1 MKRNI
6 SDLLD
11 QYPAENVK
19 LGGNTPY
26 SPTRIKE
33 ITMNQINT
41 ETKARK
47 PEAGK
52 RRFKPAR
59 LLVAAAVA
67 ALSVSA
73 FAADRLL
80 GGELFGDVFSQG
92 GSSSLTQGQIDAI
105 DHLVQTF
112 EGQDGSIPPAV
123 SDNGAT
129 ITPIAALADE
139 NIYYLR
145 LRVEAPEGTALP
157 DLDMDRDDAVYQLFG
172 PDGAD
177 HIDLESGAYPE
188 NASFGYQ
195 LEFRALPDSEPN
207 DNIKEFIVQFTNLSD
222 GGIALNDGVSKVLT
236 VHGLWVQNQDK
247 DYTPVFT
254 GTYAFDIG
262 LNFQSQSVSVDAEGL
277 TWSTRAE
284 DEFRNK
290 VYDVTNTVKEM
301 SLSPLSLSYRYT
313 TTLPRNN
320 NWVGAGL
327 GPVEIILKDGT
338 VLSRFHGCDTEL
350 GGSPD
355 IGAKGGAETSPQT
368 GTRELEGFM
377 VFDQPLDLSQV
388 DYVQY
393 GDNKIPVNPG

>member
-11 QYPAENVK
+11 QYPAEDME

-33 ITMNQINT
+33 ITMNNIYT
-41 ETKARK
+41 ETKTRK
-47 PEAGK
+47 TEAGK

-67 ALSVSA
+67 AALSVSA
-73 FAADRLL
+73 LAAGRLW
-80 GGELFGDVFSQG
+80 GGELFGDVFAQG
-92 GSSSLTQGQIDAI
+92 DNSLTPGQINAI
-105 DHLVQTF
+105 DRLVQTF
-112 EGQDGSIPPAV
+112 EGADGAIPAAV
-123 SDNGAT
+123 TDNGAT

-157 DLDMDRDDAVYQLFG
+157 DLDWDRDNAIYQLFG
-172 PDGAD
+172 PEAAD
-177 HIDLESGAYPE
+177 HLDLEPAEGAYP
-188 NASFGYQ
+188 ADGFGYQ
-195 LEFRALPDSEPN
+195 LDFRALPDSEPG
-207 DNIKEFIVQFTNLSD
+207 DNIKEFVLQFTNLSD
-222 GGIALNDGVSKVLT
+222 SGIALNDGVSKVLT

-262 LNFQSQSVSVDAEGL
+262 LNFQSQSVSVDAGGS

-313 TTLPRNN
+313 TTLPKDN

-327 GPVEIILKDGT
+327 GPVEIVLKDGT
-338 VLSRFHGCDTEL
+338 VISTLHGCDT
-350 GGSPD
+350 D
-355 IGAKGGAETSPQT
+355 IGAPSSGEE
-368 GTRELEGFM
+368 RELEGFR

-393 GDNKIPVNPG
+393 GENKIPVNAG